1 MDIFSDFYNCFVC
14 FVDGPFFSDFCD
26 CFVCI
31 VDGQKPRSPEEIRGP
46 DFTDER
52 DEPGVGGPEGP
63 AVNHPQR

>member
-14 FVDGPFFSDFCD
+14 F
-26 CFVCI
+26 

-52 DEPGVGGPEGP
+52 DEPGVGGPEGS